1 MVTGAVHHA
10 DGLITAASDEADA
23 PGRRLVIPALVNAEE
38 GRAMVDAEWIS
49 WTQENG
55 YEL

>member
-1 MVTGAVHHA
+1 VLSGS
-10 DGLITAASDEADA
+10 GF
-23 PGRRLVIPALVNAEE
+23 GRVIPALVNAEE
-38 GRAMVDAEWIS
+38 GRALVDAEWIS

>member
-1 MVTGAVHHA
+1 VPHCHIIIPVLVVLSGS
-10 DGLITAASDEADA
+10 GFGRLISTF
-23 PGRRLVIPALVNAEE
+23 VIAEE
-38 GRAMVDAEWIS
+38 GRTLVDAEWIS